1 MQKLTDHHSLL
12 RILQLDG
19 PSFARIVQR
28 REEFYKQR
36 TIRRRRSA
44 RPRVVFEVT
53 DGLRRIHRIL
63 SIMLREDIERLPKC
77 VTGYRPGYGIVDH
90 ARPHCGKPIVA
101 VADVSR
107 FFASID
113 ENRVWRLFLDLGV
126 PPNVAMTLTT
136 LTTLNGQLPEGTRCS
151 PAIANLIGHGLDKI
165 VLSNLP
171 KGCAYTRYVD
181 DLAFSGTV
189 VPAAVDV
196 GSWIADAGFVMKSR
210 SYVVRHRSQGPYVTG
225 LFVGGDQPQV
235 PRKLRRQIERALF
248 NLTKPANTEDRRAL
262 GSLINSIGGVDPDL
276 AQRYRE
282 RLSDIAT

>member
-1 MQKLTDHHSLL
+1 MRALPDHRSLL
-12 RILQLDG
+12 GVLQLDG
-19 PSFARIVQR
+19 PSFARILKR
-28 REEFYKQR
+28 REEFYAQR
-36 TIRRRRSA
+36 TIRRRRSS

-53 DGLRRIHRIL
+53 DGLRRIHRLL
-63 SIMLREDIERLPKC
+63 SVMLKEDIDRLPEC
-77 VTGYRPGYGIVDH
+77 VTGYRSGYSIVDH
-90 ARPHCGKPIVA
+90 AKPHCGKSVVA

-136 LTTLNGQLPEGTRCS
+136 LTTHEGRLPEGTRCS
-151 PAIANLIGHGLDKI
+151 PAIANLIGHDLDKI
-165 VLSNLP
+165 ILSNLP
-171 KGCAYTRYVD
+171 QGCAYTRYVD

-196 GSWIADAGFVMKSR
+196 ECWIAAAGFVMKPH

-225 LFVGGDQPQV
+225 LFVGGEQPQV

-248 NLTKPANTEDRRAL
+248 NLAKPENNEDRRAL
-262 GSLINSIGGVDPDL
+262 GSIINSIGGMDPDL
-276 AQRYRE
+276 GQRYRQ
-282 RLSDIAT
+282 RLSEIGT